1 MRSLTGRANRGHS
14 MIFHTNPPRG
24 ATPRRDRQRISHQHL
39 MVVARLSALGI
50 ARIRT
55 RAEAAQHLM
64 VVAGLSALVAVA
76 ALVTPSGDVKAR
88 RAPAELSVG
97 SAPAESPAPLSD
109 KLAAQWIDGEAIAE
123 PARAE
128 PGISRPSLT
137 EQGSTEQSSAEQT
150 SAEQSAPRQA
160 LPGQVAPAPL
170 VPGQDAIAVA
180 EATAAAPDWE
190 AFPVRSG
197 DNLSL
202 LFKRAGFSSTDV
214 YRIVHSA
221 AGGRDLERIY
231 PGQSLAFRRDAQ
243 GRLAAVRHTI
253 DPVHSVLYERLDE
266 GFSSQPSM
274 REPERRATWASAEIE
289 SSLFL
294 AGRAA
299 GLSNN
304 LIMELAAI
312 FGGVLDFVLDPRR
325 GDTMEVLYEQLYV
338 DGEKYRDG
346 NVIAASLTNR
356 GERFNAYRYVDRN
369 GTASYYD
376 ESGVSMRKAFLM
388 APVDFTRISSNFNP
402 RRLHPIYKTVR
413 PHNGTDYVAPRGTPV
428 LAAGDGRVIKA
439 GYSRANGHYVV
450 IQHGQRYTTKY
461 LHLHKRRVKSGQGVV
476 QGQVIGAVGST
487 GAATGAH
494 LHYEF
499 LVGGVHRNPR
509 TIHKS
514 LPKAKSLP
522 EAEMPGFQLAIAEA
536 RMQLAQRRE
545 ERRLA
550 LQDTAAPIH
559 AP

>member
-1 MRSLTGRANRGHS
+1 MRSLPGRANRGHS

-24 ATPRRDRQRISHQHL
+24 ATPRRDRQQISH
-39 MVVARLSALGI
+39 
-50 ARIRT
+50 
-55 RAEAAQHLM
+55 QHLM
-64 VVAGLSALVAVA
+64 VVAGLSALVAIA

-97 SAPAESPAPLSD
+97 NAPAESPAPPRD
-109 KLAAQWIDGEAIAE
+109 KLATQWIDGEAIAE
-123 PARAE
+123 PGSTE
-128 PGISRPSLT
+128 PGNTEPGNTEPAIAEQSISKQSLT
-137 EQGSTEQSSAEQT
+137 EPGRVEPSSAGQD
-150 SAEQSAPRQA
+150 APRQA
-160 LPGQVAPAPL
+160 LPAPL
-170 VPGQDAIAVA
+170 APEQDAIAVA
-180 EATAAAPDWE
+180 AAPAAAPAWE
-190 AFPVRSG
+190 AFPVRRG

-266 GFSSQPSM
+266 GFSSQPSV
-274 REPERRATWASAEIE
+274 REPERRPTWASAKIE

-369 GTASYYD
+369 GTANYYD

-439 GYSRANGHYVV
+439 GYSKANGHYVF
-450 IQHGQRYTTKY
+450 IQHGQRYTTRY

-476 QGQVIGAVGST
+476 QGQIIGAVGST
-487 GAATGAH
+487 GAATGTH

-536 RMQLAQRRE
+536 RTQLAQRRE
-545 ERRLA
+545 DRGLA

>member
-1 MRSLTGRANRGHS
+1 MRRLPGRANRGHS
-14 MIFHTNPPRG
+14 MIFHHINPPRG
-24 ATPRRDRQRISHQHL
+24 ATPRRDRQQISH
-39 MVVARLSALGI
+39 
-50 ARIRT
+50 
-55 RAEAAQHLM
+55 QHLM

-97 SAPAESPAPLSD
+97 AAPDQSADPLHD
-109 KLAAQWIDGEAIAE
+109 KLAAQWIDGQAIAG
-123 PARAE
+123 P
-128 PGISRPSLT
+128 T
-137 EQGSTEQSSAEQT
+137 SAGPT
-150 SAEQSAPRQA
+150 SAEQAISRQSLTDSRQSFA
-160 LPGQVAPAPL
+160 EQSNAGQGTPGQVLPGQV
-170 VPGQDAIAVA
+170 VPEQDALAVA
-180 EATAAAPDWE
+180 EATAAAPAWE

-202 LFKRAGFSSTDV
+202 LFKRAGFSSADV

-221 AGGRDLERIY
+221 ARGRDLERIY

-266 GFSSQPSM
+266 GFSSQPSV
-274 REPERRATWASAEIE
+274 REPERRPTWASAEIE

-369 GTASYYD
+369 GTANYYD

-439 GYSRANGHYVV
+439 GYSKANGHYVF
-450 IQHGQRYTTKY
+450 IQHGERYTTKY

-476 QGQVIGAVGST
+476 QGQIIGAVGST
-487 GAATGAH
+487 GAATGPH

-522 EAEMPGFQLAIAEA
+522 EAEMPVFQLAIAET
-536 RMQLAQRRE
+536 RTQLAQRRTG
-545 ERRLA
+545 RRLA